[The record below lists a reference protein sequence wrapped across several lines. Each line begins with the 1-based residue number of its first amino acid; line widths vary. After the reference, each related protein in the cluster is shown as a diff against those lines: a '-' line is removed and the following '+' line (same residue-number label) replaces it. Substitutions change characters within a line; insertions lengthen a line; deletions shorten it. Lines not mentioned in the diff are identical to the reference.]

1 MNSNLKFLVIGG
13 GGREHAI
20 CWKLKQSSRVEKVYC
35 APGNAGIAGE
45 TELLN
50 VPVTGD
56 FAQLIALVKQLG
68 IDYTFVG
75 PEAPLSDGIVDAFEA
90 AGLQIF
96 GPCQAAALLEG
107 SKSFA
112 KDVMIAAGVPTA
124 QAQSFTEV
132 EPALKFTKSLGIPVV
147 VKADGLAAGKGVVVA
162 RSFEEAE
169 EAIRANLEDKQFG
182 DSSACVLIEEFLQG
196 EEVSMLAFTDGT
208 TILPMATAQDHKAL
222 LNGDMGPNTGGMGAY
237 SPAPVLPDSRIAE
250 IHELTLAPI
259 VKELSKR
266 GIRYRGVLYAGLMM
280 TANGPKVLEYNC
292 RFGDPETQ
300 CVLARLDTDLAEV
313 VEVVCAGTLNTM
325 TLQWKPDPAVCVVMA
340 AEHYPDTP
348 RKGDVIRGLE
358 IADNAYTKVFHAGT
372 KFNENGH
379 VITAG
384 GRVLGITAWAPSLP
398 LAIARAYEAVEKI
411 HWDGAQYRT
420 DIGHKA
426 LKRG

>member
-266 GIRYRGVLYAGLMM
+266 GI
-280 TANGPKVLEYNC
+280 
-292 RFGDPETQ
+292 
-300 CVLARLDTDLAEV
+300 
-313 VEVVCAGTLNTM
+313 
-325 TLQWKPDPAVCVVMA
+325 
-340 AEHYPDTP
+340 
-348 RKGDVIRGLE
+348 
-358 IADNAYTKVFHAGT
+358 
-372 KFNENGH
+372 
-379 VITAG
+379 
-384 GRVLGITAWAPSLP
+384 
-398 LAIARAYEAVEKI
+398 
-411 HWDGAQYRT
+411 
-420 DIGHKA
+420 
-426 LKRG
+426 